1 MVIVVDDEIEVG
13 ALLSCNVAFVVPP
26 LDADVGVTDVQESA
40 LETPN
45 CMADELLFDGGKCLP
60 ELEISLAFD
69 AVSSRSLFPL
79 SSFFNASAAS
89 SDFLCIPSWIIRK
102 KWNKQFI
109 SLSVDLISTV
119 AVSV

>member
-1 MVIVVDDEIEVG
+1 MVIVVVDEIDDVVVV
-13 ALLSCNVAFVVPP
+13 LLSFIVVP
-26 LDADVGVTDVQESA
+26 LDADVGVTDGQDIVST

-45 CMADELLFDGGKCLP
+45 CMAELLFDGGKCLP

-89 SDFLCIPSWIIRK
+89 SDFLCIPS
-102 KWNKQFI
+102 
-109 SLSVDLISTV
+109 T
-119 AVSV
+119 